1 MTTIGITGAAG
12 QLGRRTAEYVL
23 ASHPAEEL
31 VLFSRLPDALSG
43 MVETGVQARFADFDQ
58 PETLTGAFT
67 GVDVLLLISTDAVGR
82 RRPQHEAAIAA
93 AADAG
98 VGRIVYTS
106 MPNPDADYPARAR
119 PLSDDHAATE
129 LALRKAGPAWT
140 VLRNGLY
147 FEAIS
152 NGWSQAVANGALVTN
167 NGDGR
172 HAPITRDDCAAAAAA
187 VLLGD
192 HHDGIA
198 YDIAGGQ
205 LLDDRAIAAA
215 LANRHGR
222 SVDVVTVSDADYED
236 GLVSAGLPAE
246 IASLLTGFGE
256 SIRAGLLETPLGDF
270 AALTG
275 RPPVAIDEFLVE

>member
-12 QLGRRTAEYVL
+12 QLGRRTTEFVL
-23 ASHPAEEL
+23 AAHAAEEL
-31 VLFSRLPDALSG
+31 VLVSRSPAALSE
-43 MVETGVQARFADFDQ
+43 VAPAGVQARFADFDQ
-58 PETLTGAFT
+58 PASLTDAFS

-82 RRPQHEAAIAA
+82 RRPQHEAAITA

-147 FEAIS
+147 FEAIG
-152 NGWSQAVANGALVTN
+152 NGWAQAVATGTLVTN

-187 VLLGD
+187 ALLGD
-192 HHDGIA
+192 NHDGIA
-198 YDIAGGQ
+198 YDIAGAQ
-205 LLDDRAIAAA
+205 LLDDHAIAAA
-215 LANRHGR
+215 LASRHGR
-222 SVDVVTVSDADYED
+222 SVDVVSIADADYED
-236 GLVSAGLPAE
+236 GLVSAGLPADM
-246 IASLLTGFGE
+246 ASLLTGFGE

-275 RPPVAIDEFLVE
+275 RSPVSIDEFLVS